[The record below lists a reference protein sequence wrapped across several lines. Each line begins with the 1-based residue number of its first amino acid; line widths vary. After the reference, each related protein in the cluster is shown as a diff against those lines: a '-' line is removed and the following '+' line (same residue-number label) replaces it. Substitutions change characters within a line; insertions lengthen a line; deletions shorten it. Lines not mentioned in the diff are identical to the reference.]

1 MEGSDEPQIVAF
13 RERKDR
19 GGNEHSSSCD
29 DFTPERNIKTPQRE
43 IARLDGLV
51 SQTAATFIDAQMA
64 VLMEVIIPLMKHA
77 PDDVLEDISQRMS
90 SAETTAAFGG
100 AAARPSRVWHE
111 IARSILESRHS
122 GGEPKK

>member
-1 MEGSDEPQIVAF
+1 MEGSDEPQIIAF

-19 GGNEHSSSCD
+19 GGNEHSSSSN
-29 DFTPERNIKTPQRE
+29 DFTPEGDIRTPQRE
-43 IARLDGLV
+43 IAQLDGAV
-51 SQTAATFIDAQMA
+51 SQTAARFVDAQMA

-77 PDDVLEDISQRMS
+77 PDAVLEDISQRMS

-111 IARSILESRHS
+111 ISRSIIESRRS
-122 GGEPKK
+122 GDRKKT

>member
-1 MEGSDEPQIVAF
+1 MDSLDELQIIAF

-19 GGNEHSSSCD
+19 GGNGHSSARD
-29 DFTPERNIKTPQRE
+29 DFMPERVIKPTERE
-43 IARLDGLV
+43 IVRLDGVV
-51 SQTAATFIDAQMA
+51 SQAAARVIDAQMA

-77 PDDVLEDISQRMS
+77 PDTVLEDISQRMS

-111 IARSILESRHS
+111 ISRSIIESRRS
-122 GGEPKK
+122 EDEQKA

>member
-1 MEGSDEPQIVAF
+1 MDGSDEPQIIAF

-19 GGNEHSSSCD
+19 SGNEHPSTGD
-29 DFTPERNIKTPQRE
+29 DFSPEGIIKTTQRE
-43 IARLDGLV
+43 ITRLDGVV
-51 SQTAATFIDAQMA
+51 SQAAARVVDAQMA

-77 PDDVLEDISQRMS
+77 PDAVLEDISQRMS

-111 IARSILESRHS
+111 ISRSIIESRHS
-122 GGEPKK
+122 GDGKET